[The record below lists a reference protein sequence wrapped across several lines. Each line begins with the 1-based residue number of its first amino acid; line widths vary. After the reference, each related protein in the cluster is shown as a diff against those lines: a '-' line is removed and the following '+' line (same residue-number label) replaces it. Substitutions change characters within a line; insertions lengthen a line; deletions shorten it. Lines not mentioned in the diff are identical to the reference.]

1 MLKKIKELMDL
12 DWKRTFRFELEHHEV
27 FGLDIGSS
35 EVKLIK
41 MRKNGSGYAV
51 TAAGIAP
58 IGAGEDSKNRREI
71 NTIRAI
77 RECLESAGIQTQL
90 AVCSVCGP
98 EVAVRHFRFPP
109 LPPNEIEGA
118 VLLEAEQ
125 VCPFNVHDGPVDYQV
140 IPDGKDSVS
149 GVLVAATNKLIKTK
163 VQLAKNASLDCVL
176 VDVDGLALLNCLS
189 EYEKPDAPVPRASSP
204 AVRRPVECQHGRDDR
219 ATSRTTT
226 AILNVGGNYTTLAIM
241 GKNMPFIRDMPYAS
255 NDIVKHI
262 AVENDISTERTW
274 KILCGTG
281 FQPVLGRDGQATPT
295 EPPIISGDSLEKA
308 CQKLI
313 ADVAETL
320 RYYTTQEKSAIVE
333 KIFVCGDFAP
343 VEGFVELLDSRLPAK
358 ASVWNPFDKI
368 RCDAGR
374 LCEDTLQKNGPAM
387 AVAAGL
393 ATREI

>member
-12 DWKRTFRFELEHHEV
+12 DWKRTFRLEFEHHEV

-41 MRKNGSGYAV
+41 MRKNGTGYAV

-98 EVAVRHFRFPP
+98 EVAVRHFKFPP
-109 LPPNEIEGA
+109 LPPEEIEGA

-140 IPDGKDSVS
+140 IPDGEDSVT
-149 GVLVAATNKLIKTK
+149 GILVATTNKLIKNK

-176 VDVDGLALLNCLS
+176 MDVDGLALLNCLS
-189 EYEKPDAPVPRASSP
+189 KYEKGHTGSAGSKTPEPSTPLMAR
-204 AVRRPVECQHGRDDR
+204 
-219 ATSRTTT
+219 TSNEAGRTTT
-226 AILNVGGNYTTLAIM
+226 AILNVGGAYTTLAIM
-241 GKNMPFIRDMPYAS
+241 GENMPFIRDMAYAS

-274 KILCGTG
+274 KIL
-281 FQPVLGRDGQATPT
+281 FGREDPT
-295 EPPIISGDSLEKA
+295 EPPITLGDSLEKA
-308 CQKLI
+308 CQKPI
-313 ADVAETL
+313 ADVTETL
-320 RYYTTQEKSAIVE
+320 RYYTAQEKSAIVE

-343 VEGFVELLDSRLPAK
+343 VKGFVELLDSRLPAK
-358 ASVWNPFDKI
+358 VSVWNPFDKI
-368 RCDAGR
+368 RTEGGR
-374 LCEDTLQKNGPAM
+374 LCEDILQKNGPAM

-393 ATREI
+393 AMREI